1 MEVTSPAA
9 LAAAATAA
17 VSSIVLP
24 TGFSIQN
31 GLPASAAATPISRCS
46 MLGAQIDTT
55 STWGSASIV
64 AIFLFIDAAF
74 LGFPVLSTMLNGGAF
89 PVVALLLVAGLIA
102 AGVGLLQGRRWGW
115 YLAMV
120 MIALS
125 VVLDLLRGN
134 LLGLVIDALIIF
146 LLTRP
151 AIRAKFGVR

>member
-1 MEVTSPAA
+1 MAYD
-9 LAAAATAA
+9 
-17 VSSIVLP
+17 
-24 TGFSIQN
+24 
-31 GLPASAAATPISRCS
+31 
-46 MLGAQIDTT
+46 IDPDQ
-55 STWGSASIV
+55 STSIV

-120 MIALS
+120 MIGLS
-125 VVLDLLRGN
+125 IVRDIYVVN
-134 LLGLVIDALIIF
+134 LLALVIDALIIF

-151 AIRAKFGVR
+151 ATRAKFGVR

>member
-1 MEVTSPAA
+1 MAYD
-9 LAAAATAA
+9 
-17 VSSIVLP
+17 
-24 TGFSIQN
+24 
-31 GLPASAAATPISRCS
+31 
-46 MLGAQIDTT
+46 IDPDQ
-55 STWGSASIV
+55 STSIV

-89 PVVALLLVAGLIA
+89 PVVALVLVAGLIA

-120 MIALS
+120 MVALS

-134 LLGLVIDALIIF
+134 LLGLLIDALVIF

-151 AIRAKFGVR
+151 ATRAKFGVR